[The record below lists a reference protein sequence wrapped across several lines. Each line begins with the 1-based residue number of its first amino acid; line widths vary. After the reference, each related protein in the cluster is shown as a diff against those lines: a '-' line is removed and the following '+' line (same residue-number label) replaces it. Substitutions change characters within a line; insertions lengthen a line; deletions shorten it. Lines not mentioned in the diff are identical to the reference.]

1 MQRGDDERRV
11 VAGGEAFE
19 AVAGGADGG
28 DRGVAGE
35 PRAVEPERAEA
46 DLLGQFAAIE
56 TLVEALGALEPPA
69 CVALYGAW
77 GSGKTTVMH
86 NAMRRC
92 RERLWVPVWFTPWEY
107 DRQPDLLQPL
117 LRALLEVI
125 REMDGKDPARWAE
138 FKARAGKAVKALIGL
153 AARVGVR
160 VGVNAVLGPLA
171 AAAAGAAASAAAG
184 GTGADVITS
193 DESAALDVQS
203 WLDGK
208 DAPPDP
214 VVAVKKR
221 FKELVDAALAVA
233 SEGGAPDDDKRVV
246 FFLDDLD
253 RCLPDRVV
261 ELIEGVKL
269 LLCGETGCKAMF
281 VFALDR
287 QIVGE
292 AIRQRFPG
300 STLYTGENYL
310 EKIFDLSLETPP
322 LPLGAPEGREADA
335 APIASLRR
343 FVDAG
348 AAGLKCDLDSLCKP
362 LGGRTLLLEVL
373 SHPAFANPR
382 VIKRT
387 LNRLHLLTRV
397 ETRCEQIAAVRDRE
411 CQRRFL
417 LWMAGAERF
426 REFRHFARRG
436 SPKEL
441 DALADAASRTQGDT
455 ANGELKHLLAMPGF
469 RGYFDGLKLEAKFGK
484 TALTEWQVW
493 QDYKPTEHQHS
504 LRWFDDLMR
513 AVGV

>member
-1 MQRGDDERRV
+1 MLKDEKV
-11 VAGGEAFE
+11 ELKFE
-19 AVAGGADGG
+19 
-28 DRGVAGE
+28 E
-35 PRAVEPERAEA
+35 AEA
-46 DLLGQFAAIE
+46 DLLGQYAAIE
-56 TLVEALGALEPPA
+56 TLVAALGALEPPA

-92 RERLWVPVWFTPWEY
+92 AERLWVPVWFTPWEY

-125 REMDGKDPARWAE
+125 REMHGKDPARWHA
-138 FKARAGKAVKALIGL
+138 FKERAVKAVKALATL
-153 AARVGVR
+153 AVRVGVR
-160 VGVNAVLGPLA
+160 VGVNAVLGPI
-171 AAAAGAAASAAAG
+171 ASAAADGSG
-184 GTGADVITS
+184 GDVITS
-193 DESAALDVQS
+193 DESATLDVQS

-208 DAPPDP
+208 AEPPDP
-214 VVAVKKR
+214 VVAVKRR

-233 SEGGAPDDDKRVV
+233 SKHGSPDDDMRVV

-310 EKIFDLSLETPP
+310 EKIFDLSLEAPP
-322 LPLGAPEGREADA
+322 LPLGVPVGEAGA
-335 APIASLRR
+335 APIASLHR
-343 FVDAG
+343 FVEM
-348 AAGLKCDLDSLCKP
+348 AAARLKLEDICKP
-362 LGGRTLLLEVL
+362 FGGRTLLLEVL

-387 LNRLHLLTRV
+387 LNRLHLLTLVDAR
-397 ETRCEQIAAVRDRE
+397 REQISEVRDRE

-436 SPKEL
+436 SPSEL
-441 DALADAASRTQGDT
+441 DALT
-455 ANGELKHLLAMPGF
+455 ALAEGKESVVRSSELDQLLTVPGF
-469 RGYFDGLKLEAKFGK
+469 RGYLAALKLRAKFGK
-484 TALTEWQVW
+484 TAFTEWQVW
-493 QDYKPTEHQHS
+493 QQDYKPTEHQHS

-513 AVGV
+513 AAGV